1 VLRGFG
7 GAEFDKND
15 SLVGG
20 CIKLG
25 DGLNGKERVAP
36 LPPRREEALADH
48 AIYQGFRW
56 WRGQDLNL
64 RPSGY
69 EPSQGGVGP

>member
-36 LPPRREEALADH
+36 L
-48 AIYQGFRW
+48 
-56 WRGQDLNL
+56 
-64 RPSGY
+64 
-69 EPSQGGVGP
+69 